1 LNGTGDTAVDKSAQ
15 VDREIGKDEKHA
27 SDRNAEGKET
37 PSVTEKP
44 PENWNI
50 EKSLDPAHRHNQT
63 AWDRM
68 ASREHPLTQPATAEE
83 LQNPLA
89 VVDPAGWLPKSIQ
102 GWKVLCLAAGG
113 GRQSALYAAAGA
125 EVTVVDLS
133 SGMLELDHRAAAK
146 HGFAMRLVQ
155 TSMDDLAMLAEA
167 YYDLVIHPVSTCY
180 LREIVPVYQQV
191 ARVLRGDGLYICQ
204 HKTPTNL
211 QATLDAPGGF
221 YRLEHAYYDNSPV
234 SPPSAAN
241 RLREPGTME
250 FVHRWEEILGGLCRS
265 GFVIEDVVEPFHAR
279 PEEMP
284 GQFGHRCHFI
294 APYIRIKARRCS
306 ARKAISAAQRPST
319 LLLP

>member
-15 VDREIGKDEKHA
+15 VDREIGKDEKHT

-221 YRLEHAYYDNSPV
+221 YRLEHAYYDKSPV

>member
-1 LNGTGDTAVDKSAQ
+1 MNGTGDTAVDKSAQ
-15 VDREIGKDEKHA
+15 LDRAIGKDEKHA

-221 YRLEHAYYDNSPV
+221 YRLEHAYYDKSPV

-306 ARKAISAAQRPST
+306 VRKAISAAQRPST

>member
-1 LNGTGDTAVDKSAQ
+1 MNGTGDTAVDKSAQ
-15 VDREIGKDEKHA
+15 LDREIGKDEKHA

-221 YRLEHAYYDNSPV
+221 YRLEHAYYDKSPV

-284 GQFGHRCHFI
+284 GRVGHRCQFI

-306 ARKAISAAQRPST
+306 VRKAISAAQRPST

>member
-1 LNGTGDTAVDKSAQ
+1 MNGTGDTAVDKSAQ
-15 VDREIGKDEKHA
+15 LDREIGKDEKHA

-221 YRLEHAYYDNSPV
+221 YRLEHAYYDKSPV

-306 ARKAISAAQRPST
+306 VRKAISAAQRPST

>member
-1 LNGTGDTAVDKSAQ
+1 M
-15 VDREIGKDEKHA
+15 
-27 SDRNAEGKET
+27 
-37 PSVTEKP
+37 P

-68 ASREHPLTQPATAEE
+68 AAREHPLTQPATTEE
-83 LQNPLA
+83 LQNPLP

-113 GRQSALYAAAGA
+113 GRQSVLYAAAGA

-155 TSMDDLAMLAEA
+155 TSMDDLTMLMEA
-167 YYDLVIHPVSTCY
+167 HYDLVIHPVSTCY

-191 ARVLRGDGLYICQ
+191 ARVLRGAGLYICQ

-221 YRLEHAYYDNSPV
+221 YRLEHSYYDKSPV
-234 SPPSAAN
+234 SPPSAPN

-294 APYIRIKARRCS
+294 APYIRIKARRYGEQ
-306 ARKAISAAQRPST
+306 RAISMTQRPST
-319 LLLP
+319 LVLP